1 LAFQPEFKPIARVGE
16 NVLCQ
21 PEDKY
26 GYFKIIYIEPLPEI
40 VHDFGPLDPDTG
52 TGDKEITALYMPDG
66 EMAQYRIIPLDDI
79 VITALKQ
86 PLAKTRWSAKNV
98 NFQLTKT
105 SLQQVMTSPMHIAE
119 IFVLEDEK
127 VYFNVKNPTQY
138 RQLKNRAKFIG
149 FRYKLEKLTARPS
162 VYTVVPVE
170 GM

>member
-1 LAFQPEFKPIARVGE
+1 MAFQPEFKPIARVGE
-16 NVLCQ
+16 NILCQ

-26 GYFKIIYIEPLPEI
+26 GYFKVLYLEPLPEI
-40 VHDFGPLDPDTG
+40 VHDFGPLDPDSE
-52 TGDKEITALYMPDG
+52 TGDKEVTALYMPDG
-66 EMAQYRIIPLDDI
+66 ELAQYRIIPLDDI
-79 VITALKQ
+79 IITSLKQ

-105 SLQQVMTSPMHIAE
+105 SLQQLMTSPMHISE
-119 IFVLEDEK
+119 IFVFEDEK

-138 RQLKNRAKFIG
+138 RQEKNRVKFIG
-149 FRYKLEKLTARPS
+149 FRYKLEKLRAKPP